1 MDLLEEYNDARKRF
15 LTALKRYQEFDA
27 VGLRSPSLDYGG
39 RTHKK
44 HDLSDPVVK
53 KMELLEDYARKGRRY
68 LELYEELREKI
79 CSSGLETDE
88 EIVLLRR
95 LLLPPGSGLFLS
107 RRFGGLFRSLRLA
120 CFHVGNRF
128 FAVLFH
134 HGINQPRLAQ
144 RGNTLHSAPFCNV
157 PECRELQ

>member
-1 MDLLEEYNDARKRF
+1 MEDGVLDLLEEYNDARKRF

-95 LLLPPGSGLFLS
+95 LLMGQTMYNEIPQAMECTPKNCY
-107 RRFGGLFRSLRLA
+107 RLYNRA
-120 CFHVGNRF
+120 MQKCF
-128 FAVLFH
+128 
-134 HGINQPRLAQ
+134 
-144 RGNTLHSAPFCNV
+144 
-157 PECRELQ
+157 PEE

>member
-27 VGLRSPSLDYGG
+27 VGLRSLDLTRGG
-39 RTHKK
+39 CRGGK

-53 KMELLEDYARKGRRY
+53 KMDLLEDYARKGRRY

-95 LLLPPGSGLFLS
+95 LLMGQTMYNEISQAMECTPKNCY
-107 RRFGGLFRSLRLA
+107 RLYNRA
-120 CFHVGNRF
+120 MQKCF
-128 FAVLFH
+128 
-134 HGINQPRLAQ
+134 
-144 RGNTLHSAPFCNV
+144 
-157 PECRELQ
+157 PEE

>member
-27 VGLRSPSLDYGG
+27 VGLRSLDLTRGG
-39 RTHKK
+39 CRGGK

-79 CSSGLETDE
+79 CSAGLETDE
-88 EIVLLRR
+88 EIILLRR
-95 LLLPPGSGLFLS
+95 LLMRQTIYKGISQEMGYSHEYCYRLY
-107 RRFGGLFRSLRLA
+107 RRA
-120 CFHVGNRF
+120 MQKCF
-128 FAVLFH
+128 
-134 HGINQPRLAQ
+134 
-144 RGNTLHSAPFCNV
+144 
-157 PECRELQ
+157 PEE